1 MPAVKEGGLMALYQL
16 QQLFHVKLSEKM
28 AVFSALKDFEARH
41 YRIIHLG

>member
-1 MPAVKEGGLMALYQL
+1 MPAVKGGGLMALYQL

-28 AVFSALKDFEARH
+28 AVFSALKDFEARY